1 MAFNF
6 KHIDTIVPHYD
17 DRSVVYREGFNESH
31 KKTTTAEMG

>member
-6 KHIDTIVPHYD
+6 KQIDTIAPYD